1 MYPYYSLNND
11 RFFSSRDVISET
23 ESDNQQRQIHQEA
36 HRVFRSRRH
45 ISEDL
50 ENEHLEPRDLDNVR
64 EKNIH
69 IRTASYTFIQHAA
82 ARVVSRDKII
92 LLFHGCV
99 SLLLS

>member
-1 MYPYYSLNND
+1 MIINFWFPFTFSHQISL
-11 RFFSSRDVISET
+11 RDVISEI

-64 EKNIH
+64 GGKRAVH
-69 IRTASYTFIQHAA
+69 SRTLKLIYSG
-82 ARVVSRDKII
+82 KISKRSV
-92 LLFHGCV
+92 FHQDFV
-99 SLLLS
+99 SLLCR

>member
-1 MYPYYSLNND
+1 MSL
-11 RFFSSRDVISET
+11 RDVISEI

-64 EKNIH
+64 KKEQSTQAHLNLIY
-69 IRTASYTFIQHAA
+69 SG
-82 ARVVSRDKII
+82 KISKRSV
-92 LLFHGCV
+92 LHQDFV
-99 SLLLS
+99 SLFSR